1 MDKPLHIFIDTE
13 TTGLGHVANPPR
25 DDAIIE
31 IGIAYRNI
39 NNSII
44 RKSWLCNPGE
54 KYFKDGYADEALSVS
69 HISKE
74 DILAARSPYEVRKD
88 IKDYTIRI
96 DKHTATF
103 LFGKVTAP
111 IFHAYNIPFDSVF
124 LEKDPWSF
132 HLTWGIDIMDL
143 SRDYFGLPSSYRI
156 RLSTSMNKLGIALD
170 GEPHR
175 ASTDAVSAMLVY
187 EAIME
192 AI

>member
-54 KYFKDGYADEALSVS
+54 KYLEDRYADEALSVS

-74 DILAARSPYEVRKD
+74 DIFASKSPQKVVENVVN
-88 IKDYTIRI
+88 
-96 DKHTATF
+96 
-103 LFGKVTAP
+103 LFASLGNGRAVV
-111 IFHAYNIPFDSVF
+111 FHAYNIPFDSVF
-124 LEKDPWSF
+124 LKKEPWN
-132 HLTWGIDIMDL
+132 LNLNWGIDVMDL
-143 SRDYFGLPSSYRI
+143 SRDYFGLPPFYRI
-156 RLSTSMNKLGIALD
+156 KLSTSMNKLGIVAD